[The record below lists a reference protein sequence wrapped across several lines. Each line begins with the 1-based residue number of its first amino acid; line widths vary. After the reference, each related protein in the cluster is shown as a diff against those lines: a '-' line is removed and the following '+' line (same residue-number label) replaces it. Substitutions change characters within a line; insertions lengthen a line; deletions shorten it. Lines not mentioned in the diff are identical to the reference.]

1 MISDL
6 LRSIPG
12 LEIFPVIA
20 LCLFVVAFALIIW
33 WVMRLDK
40 TTVNQMSRIPLERDD
55 DSEGARTHE

>member
-20 LCLFVVAFALIIW
+20 LCLFVIVFAMIIW
-33 WVMRLDK
+33 WVARLDK
-40 TTVNQMSRIPLERDD
+40 LTVHHMSRLPLDHKD
-55 DSEGARTHE
+55 DSEGAHTHE

>member
-20 LCLFVVAFALIIW
+20 LCLFVAVFALIIL
-33 WVMRLDK
+33 WVVKLDK
-40 TTVNQMSRIPLERDD
+40 RTVNKMASLPLDRDPE
-55 DSEGARTHE
+55 SEGVRTDV

>member
-20 LCLFVVAFALIIW
+20 LFLFVAVFALIIL
-33 WVMRLDK
+33 WVVKLDK
-40 TTVNQMSRIPLERDD
+40 RTVNKMANLPLDRDPE
-55 DSEGARTHE
+55 SEGVRTDV